1 MSPMPPI
8 VRWLLQLG
16 PLNPIAVRLVH
27 NGSRRQRHFYIRATY
42 LAVLIL
48 LLLWAL
54 ISQTR
59 GGGDDYR
66 ALAKAGANSFTW
78 IAYVQVGLIC
88 ILAPVF
94 MAGAVGQEADPKT
107 WDILLST
114 PLTPA
119 QIVLGNLG
127 GRLFFVLAL
136 LVASLPLFAITQY
149 FGGVPGS
156 SILRSYLIAA
166 CAAGLVGAI
175 AISLSV
181 SRLVGRRAVF
191 AFYVAVVS
199 YLALTLAVDAWLQRS
214 GAGVTVMTALNPFL
228 ALRAL
233 LNPSGY
239 PAAPT
244 GAPWMLREPVDAWCW
259 GSLVLAVV
267 LVVAS
272 ACTVRLG
279 GLQGLLARTGGV
291 PWYRRVFG
299 LGAAGAEH
307 RPPRHVWHNP
317 IAWREAAARNATLG
331 RIAARWSFIG
341 LGAAMSIGIVVMYH
355 VGTLDHASFRFV
367 LLSVVWGELAVL
379 TLVTINMA
387 ATAITRER
395 EDGTL
400 DLLLTT
406 PITPGMYLSGK
417 LRGLIAYLLP
427 MIAVPAGTML
437 LAGFYVALA
446 GAAREGGVRVTEQ
459 VGTGALE
466 MPVVLP
472 EAALSVPLVSM
483 GFIALAAMI
492 GLAWSLKSR
501 GTLSAVITSFAIVIV
516 IGGTLGLCGYK
527 SALEIEYIGPF
538 LAGLSPASL
547 VFAAAQPGEALATS
561 VTAGSATNARIALF
575 IGALV
580 ATAACVGAIY
590 AIHLSMVRTFDFTTR
605 KLAGGR

>member
-1 MSPMPPI
+1 MPPFL
-8 VRWLLQLG
+8 RWLLQLG
-16 PLNPIAVRLVH
+16 PMNPIAVRLVH

-48 LLLWAL
+48 ILLWAL

-88 ILAPVF
+88 VLAPVF
-94 MAGAVGQEADPKT
+94 MAGAVGQEANPKT

-114 PLTPA
+114 PLSPA
-119 QIVLGNLG
+119 QIVLGNLC

-136 LVASLPLFAITQY
+136 LLASLPLFAITQY

-199 YLALTLAVDAWLQRS
+199 YLALTLAVDAWIQRS

-239 PAAPT
+239 PSAGAGAA
-244 GAPWMLREPVDAWCW
+244 WMLREPVSAWCW
-259 GSLVLAVV
+259 GSLSLAAG
-267 LVVAS
+267 LVIAS
-272 ACTVRLG
+272 ACTVRMG
-279 GLQGLLARTGGV
+279 GLQGLLARSGGV
-291 PWYRRVFG
+291 PWYRRMFR

-331 RIAARWSFIG
+331 RIVARWSFIG
-341 LGAAMSIGIVVMYH
+341 LGGAASVAIVVLYH
-355 VGTLDHASFRFV
+355 VGSLDHASFRFV
-367 LLSVVWGELAVL
+367 LLAVVWGELAVL

-427 MIAVPAGTML
+427 MIAVPAGTVF
-437 LAGFYVALA
+437 LAGVYVMFASS
-446 GAAREGGVRVTEQ
+446 ARDGGVRVSEQ
-459 VGTGALE
+459 VGAGTVE

-472 EAALSVPLVSM
+472 EAAIFVPLVSIA
-483 GFIALAAMI
+483 FIALAAMI
-492 GLAWSLKSR
+492 GLAWSLKSK
-501 GTLSAVITSFAIVIV
+501 GTLSAVITTFAIVVI

-547 VFAAAQPGEALATS
+547 VFASTQPGDALSTS
-561 VTAGSATNARIALF
+561 VTAGSASNARVALF
-575 IGALV
+575 IGSLT
-580 ATAACVGAIY
+580 ATGACIGAIY
-590 AIHLSMVRTFDFTTR
+590 AVHLSMVRTFDFTTR
-605 KLAGGR
+605 KLAGAR